1 MEKVFEFVEKMCWKY
16 CIDESHNVTHSLDC
30 VQFANVLI
38 DAQAET
44 ISNDEKTVI
53 LFAAAVHDTVDKK
66 YTQSSLAVE
75 EVRDFFESIDLP
87 HELIDAIVDIITTM
101 SYSYLLDRQKN
112 GLSFP
117 FPDHGKWQNAYHI
130 VRHADLLCSYR
141 VKRCLQY
148 QKHLT
153 PYISDEDAMEKVRHL
168 FQVRVFAY
176 RVNGW
181 LTLDKAVE
189 LSIDL
194 EREAKK
200 DLMQLQI

>member
-1 MEKVFEFVEKMCWKY
+1 MQKVLEFVEKMCWKY

-30 VQFANVLI
+30 IQFANLLLDENQNV
-38 DAQAET
+38 
-44 ISNDEKTVI
+44 SRDEKTVI

-66 YTQSSLAVE
+66 YTQSSLAVK

-87 HELIDAIVDIITTM
+87 HELIEAIVSIITTM
-101 SYSYLLDRQKN
+101 SYSYLLDRKKN
-112 GLSFP
+112 GQS
-117 FPDHGKWQNAYHI
+117 FPDHGKWQNAYDI

-153 PYISDEDAMEKVRHL
+153 PYISDEDAMERVRHL

-176 RVNGW
+176 KVNGW

-194 EREAKK
+194 EKEAKK
-200 DLMQLQI
+200 ELLM

>member
-1 MEKVFEFVEKMCWKY
+1 MQKVLEFVEKMCWKY

-30 VQFANVLI
+30 IQFANLLL
-38 DAQAET
+38 
-44 ISNDEKTVI
+44 DENQNVSRDQKTVI

-66 YTQSSLAVE
+66 YTQSSLAVK
-75 EVRDFFESIDLP
+75 EVRDYFESIDVARD
-87 HELIDAIVDIITTM
+87 LIDAIINIITTM

-112 GLSFP
+112 GLS

-153 PYISDEDAMEKVRHL
+153 PYISDEDAMERVRHL

-176 RVNGW
+176 KVNGW
-181 LTLDKAVE
+181 LSLEKAVE

-194 EREAKK
+194 EKEA
-200 DLMQLQI
+200 LNQLQI

>member
-1 MEKVFEFVEKMCWKY
+1 VEKMCWKY

-30 VQFANVLI
+30 IQFANLLL
-38 DAQAET
+38 
-44 ISNDEKTVI
+44 DENQNVSRDQKTVI

-66 YTQSSLAVE
+66 YTQSSLAVK
-75 EVRDFFESIDLP
+75 EVRDFFESIDVARD
-87 HELIDAIVDIITTM
+87 LIDAIINIITTM

-112 GLSFP
+112 GLS

-153 PYISDEDAMEKVRHL
+153 PYISDEDAMERVRHL

-176 RVNGW
+176 KVNGW
-181 LTLDKAVE
+181 LSLEKAVE

-194 EREAKK
+194 EKEA
-200 DLMQLQI
+200 LNQLQI

>member
-38 DAQAET
+38 DAQTET
-44 ISNDEKTVI
+44 VSNDEKTVI

-66 YTQSSLAVE
+66 YTQSSLAVK
-75 EVRDFFESIDLP
+75 EVIDLFESIDVAKD
-87 HELIDAIVDIITTM
+87 LINAIVNIITTM
-101 SYSYLLDRQKN
+101 SYSYLIDRQKN
-112 GLSFP
+112 GLS

-130 VRHADLLCSYR
+130 VRHADLLCSFR

-153 PYISDEDAMEKVRHL
+153 PDIADQDAMEKVRHL

-189 LSIDL
+189 LSIEL
-194 EREAKK
+194 EEEAKK
-200 DLMQLQI
+200 DLLKLM

>member
-38 DAQAET
+38 DAQTET
-44 ISNDEKTVI
+44 VSNDEKTVI

-66 YTQSSLAVE
+66 YTQSSLAVK
-75 EVRDFFESIDLP
+75 EVIDFFESIDVAKD
-87 HELIDAIVDIITTM
+87 LINAIVNIITTM
-101 SYSYLLDRQKN
+101 SYSYLIDRQKN

-117 FPDHGKWQNAYHI
+117 DHGKWKNAYHI
-130 VRHADLLCSYR
+130 VRHADLLCSFR

-153 PYISDEDAMEKVRHL
+153 PDIADQDAMEKVRHL

-189 LSIDL
+189 LSIEL
-194 EREAKK
+194 EEEAKK
-200 DLMQLQI
+200 DLLKLM

>member
-1 MEKVFEFVEKMCWKY
+1 MQKVLEFVEKMCWKY

-30 VQFANVLI
+30 IQFANLLLDENKNV
-38 DAQAET
+38 
-44 ISNDEKTVI
+44 SRDEKTVI

-66 YTQSSLAVE
+66 YTQSSFAVK

-87 HELIDAIVDIITTM
+87 HELIEPIVSIITTM

-117 FPDHGKWQNAYHI
+117 NHGKWQNAYHI

-153 PYISDEDAMEKVRHL
+153 PDISDEDAMERVRHL

-176 RVNGW
+176 KVNGW
-181 LTLDKAVE
+181 LTLEKAVE

-194 EREAKK
+194 EKEA
-200 DLMQLQI
+200 LNQLQI

>member
-1 MEKVFEFVEKMCWKY
+1 MQKVLEFVEKMCWKY

-30 VQFANVLI
+30 IQFANLLLDENQNV
-38 DAQAET
+38 
-44 ISNDEKTVI
+44 SRDEKTVI

-66 YTQSSLAVE
+66 YTQSSLAVK
-75 EVRDFFESIDLP
+75 EVRDFFKSIDLP
-87 HELIDAIVDIITTM
+87 HELIEAIVSIITTM
-101 SYSYLLDRQKN
+101 SYSYLLDRKKN
-112 GLSFP
+112 GQSFP
-117 FPDHGKWQNAYHI
+117 DLGKWQNAYDI

-153 PYISDEDAMEKVRHL
+153 PYISDEDAMERVRHL

-176 RVNGW
+176 KVNGW
-181 LTLDKAVE
+181 LTLEKAVE

-194 EREAKK
+194 EKEAKK
-200 DLMQLQI
+200 ELLM

>member
-1 MEKVFEFVEKMCWKY
+1 MQKVLEFVEKMCWKY

-30 VQFANVLI
+30 IQFANLLLDENQNV
-38 DAQAET
+38 
-44 ISNDEKTVI
+44 SRDEKTVI

-66 YTQSSLAVE
+66 YTQSSLAVK
-75 EVRDFFESIDLP
+75 EVRDFFESIDVARD
-87 HELIDAIVDIITTM
+87 LIDAIINIITTM

-112 GLSFP
+112 GLS

-153 PYISDEDAMEKVRHL
+153 PYISDEDAMERVRHL

-176 RVNGW
+176 KVNGW
-181 LTLDKAVE
+181 LSLEKAVE

-194 EREAKK
+194 EKEA
-200 DLMQLQI
+200 LNQLQI

>member
-1 MEKVFEFVEKMCWKY
+1 MQKVLEFVEKMCWKY

-30 VQFANVLI
+30 IQFANLLLDENQNV
-38 DAQAET
+38 
-44 ISNDEKTVI
+44 SRDEKTVI

-66 YTQSSLAVE
+66 YTQSSLAVK

-87 HELIDAIVDIITTM
+87 HELIEAIVSIITTM
-101 SYSYLLDRQKN
+101 SYSYLLDRKKN
-112 GLSFP
+112 GQS
-117 FPDHGKWQNAYHI
+117 FPDHGKWQNAYDI

-153 PYISDEDAMEKVRHL
+153 PYISDEDAMERVRHL

-176 RVNGW
+176 KVNKW
-181 LTLDKAVE
+181 LTLEKAVE

-194 EREAKK
+194 EKEAKK
-200 DLMQLQI
+200 ELLM